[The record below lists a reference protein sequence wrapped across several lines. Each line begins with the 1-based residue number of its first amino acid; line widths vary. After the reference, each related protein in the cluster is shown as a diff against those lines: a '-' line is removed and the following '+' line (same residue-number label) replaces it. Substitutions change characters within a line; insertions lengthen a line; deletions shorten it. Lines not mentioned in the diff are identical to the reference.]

1 MINIFSVYSYG
12 HASASIKDFDIKK
25 IKSVFPDFNVLYVK
39 IIENTY
45 TGMLNKLF

>member
-25 IKSVFPDFNVLYVK
+25 IKSVFPDFNVCY
-39 IIENTY
+39 
-45 TGMLNKLF
+45 M